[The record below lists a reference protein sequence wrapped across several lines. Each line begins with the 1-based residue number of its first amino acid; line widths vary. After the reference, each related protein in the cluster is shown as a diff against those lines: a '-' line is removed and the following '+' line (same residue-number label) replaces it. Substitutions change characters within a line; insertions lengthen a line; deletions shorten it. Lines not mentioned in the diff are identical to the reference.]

1 MQGKTSDKNAKQK
14 RPSTLTSN
22 KIQVLFLFASFVVEP
37 VNQELASIATPEPIQ
52 NNNIDIIETDKSTNS
67 SSSSIS
73 ITAIVIREQ
82 TILATVGYA
91 V

>member
-67 SSSSIS
+67 SSSIS

>member
-22 KIQVLFLFASFVVEP
+22 KIQVLFLFASFVVKP

-67 SSSSIS
+67 SSSIS